1 MVAVVIL
8 SINCQ
13 ILFANISI
21 RIFPLLFYKEYW
33 SEVLAFLVVFCF
45 VLAGTVE
52 LDRLVLTAQN
62 NVFPIFQRF
71 NKISLWYHLGQVL
84 FFRVVGGGNGNWLLD
99 YLSFHFYSNG
109 SFLAVYIFLQNHP
122 VYPHSE
128 IVFLELNKT
137 VLYENR
143 HFLGVR
149 LPLPSNYILHICALT
164 HTCSHWLDYILVLP
178 KNKILDSA
186 CFLLLVFCFSN

>member
-71 NKISLWYHLGQVL
+71 NKISL
-84 FFRVVGGGNGNWLLD
+84 
-99 YLSFHFYSNG
+99 
-109 SFLAVYIFLQNHP
+109 
-122 VYPHSE
+122 
-128 IVFLELNKT
+128 
-137 VLYENR
+137 
-143 HFLGVR
+143 
-149 LPLPSNYILHICALT
+149 
-164 HTCSHWLDYILVLP
+164 
-178 KNKILDSA
+178 
-186 CFLLLVFCFSN
+186 